1 MKFNEDIVVFSDTMN
16 GNKVFGGI
24 WNMKN
29 IFKMQEFRGGFN
41 NCMTNM
47 TNAHTL
53 SIGCVNLLTALVL
66 LSHGELVD
74 LTSDVVGGAGVAV
87 PIGAHAIGHCIGT
100 LFFLLFF
107 FFVIGVAVPTL
118 LGFMAWL
125 ATNLACDKVAVI
137 AASAA
142 STVCIAT
149 ASASTKSTVA
159 TAASSAS
166 SMMATSS

>member
-1 MKFNEDIVVFSDTMN
+1 MKFNEDIAVYSKTMN
-16 GNKVFGGI
+16 GNKIFGGM

-29 IFKMQEFRGGFN
+29 IFKMQGFRGGFN

-53 SIGCVNLLTALVL
+53 SIGRVNLLTALVL
-66 LSHGELVD
+66 LSHGELVE
-74 LTSDVVGGAGVAV
+74 LTGDVVGGVGVTV
-87 PIGAHAIGHCIGT
+87 PIGVHAIGHGVAP

-107 FFVIGVAVPTL
+107 FIIVGVAVPTL

-125 ATNLACDKVAVI
+125 ATNLACDEVTVI

-142 STVCIAT
+142 STTCIAAAT
-149 ASASTKSTVA
+149 AST
-159 TAASSAS
+159 
-166 SMMATSS
+166 TSLLPPRPPRRPP